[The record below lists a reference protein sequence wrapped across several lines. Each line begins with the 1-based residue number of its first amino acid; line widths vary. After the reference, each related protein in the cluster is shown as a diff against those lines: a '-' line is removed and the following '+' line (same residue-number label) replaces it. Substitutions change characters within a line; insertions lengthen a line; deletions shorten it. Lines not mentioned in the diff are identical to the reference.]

1 MNSLLRHAV
10 IGAVPVVDKHLKIKT
25 QEVTIM
31 QNFTVINGGQAK
43 VNNSEEILESRSLRD
58 RYADQVEVLNKV
70 KKLSMLPD
78 DIHVTVE
85 MAANYY
91 DAPIDTIKTILK
103 RHKDEFVEDG
113 VKTIFGEQFARF
125 KMNLTKTHEVSA
137 KARTITLLPRRAL
150 LRIGMLLRDSEVA
163 KTVRSYLLNVE
174 EKASDKQ
181 RQRAMEEEINRF
193 KEAFFTPDNL
203 RNIATTMEENVT
215 LKVEKQLLIEEV
227 KVLTPKAESHDHYMA
242 HGKATSVGQVAK
254 VLNFKDVGRNTL
266 FSILRKWEHLS
277 SSPTEWNLPYQRYVD
292 AGYYEIIWR
301 LICISEDKQQGAV
314 TLITPKGVE
323 YIRQRLIK
331 EGYEINKM
339 VG

>member
-1 MNSLLRHAV
+1 
-10 IGAVPVVDKHLKIKT
+10 
-25 QEVTIM
+25 M
-31 QNFTVINGGQAK
+31 QNFTATNGGHF
-43 VNNSEEILESRSLRD
+43 EEIVESRSLRD
-58 RYADQVEVLNKV
+58 KYADQVDVLNKV

-91 DAPIDTIKTILK
+91 DVSINSIHQIMHRHREELKADGMKVLRGEELQQFKIDLQ
-103 RHKDEFVEDG
+103 G
-113 VKTIFGEQFARF
+113 VSLSAKS
-125 KMNLTKTHEVSA
+125 NLT
-137 KARTITLLPRRAL
+137 LLTRRAL

-181 RQRAMEEEINRF
+181 RQQAMDEEIRKF

-203 RNIATTMEENVT
+203 RNIAATMEENVT
-215 LKVEKQLLIEEV
+215 LKTENHLLVQEV

-242 HGKATSVGQVAK
+242 EGKATSAGQAEK
-254 VLNFKDVGRNTL
+254 ALNFKNVGRNTL
-266 FSILRKWEHLS
+266 FSFLRKWEHLS

-301 LICISEDKQQGAV
+301 LLCVGDDKQQRAL
-314 TLITPKGVE
+314 TLITPRGVE